1 MASGSTLALCESIA
15 LAVHFEDMDV
25 VGEAIE
31 QGAGEPLG
39 AKHAGP
45 LVERQVAGHDGRA
58 ALVTLA
64 EDLKQELGAT

>member
-1 MASGSTLALCESIA
+1 LASGSTLALCEPVA
-15 LAVHFEDMDV
+15 LAVHFEDVDV

-31 QGAGEPLG
+31 QG
-39 AKHAGP
+39 AGP

-64 EDLKQELGAT
+64 EELE